1 MLIVE
6 DVAHGHQ
13 WELMSLSHLLAT
25 ITNVNLCNFKQ
36 DHLIWKL
43 EKEWVLSVKSLYKC
57 LLASFCDMKLG
68 MPFIWLGIAPPKVEN
83 LIWLISHG
91 RLYSKY

>member
-1 MLIVE
+1 MDLEALLEAQPMGVG
-6 DVAHGHQ
+6 VY
-13 WELMSLSHLLAT
+13 LFKSLAIIS
-25 ITNVNLCNFKQ
+25 NVNLCNFKQ

-43 EKEWVLSVKSLYKC
+43 EKEWVVSVKSLYKC

-83 LIWLISHG
+83 LI
-91 RLYSKY
+91 